1 MHRRV
6 GNSRSRFEHNA
17 GDRSH
22 RNVRADPG
30 FVDQHE
36 SAVQY
41 VDLTVLEEDH
51 RGAIF

>member
-1 MHRRV
+1 MDCRV
-6 GNSRSRFEHNA
+6 GNSCSRFEHNA

-22 RNVRADPG
+22 WNMRADPG

-51 RGAIF
+51 GSAIF